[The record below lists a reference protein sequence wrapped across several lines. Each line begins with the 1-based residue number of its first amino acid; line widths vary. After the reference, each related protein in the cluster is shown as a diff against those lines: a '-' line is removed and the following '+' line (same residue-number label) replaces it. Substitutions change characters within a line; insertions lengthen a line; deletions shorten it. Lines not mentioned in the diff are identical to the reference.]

1 MTNMSEADEHS
12 SALSASHAAGRHS
25 GPSLADVAAA
35 LLPLHAAN
43 DGHALADAIAALTVP
58 LDEDS
63 AACVFLDDGSGT
75 LVPFVN
81 GDKSPSGV
89 TSIPVAATQTGP
101 ISHVFTTGE
110 TVVLDSLAD
119 LVGEQVPELPA
130 RRILLLPLQ
139 WEDEKLGIVLF
150 FDQGQTS
157 LDLYPRLAEH
167 IGLALVRLRALDQ
180 KFRFGGVD
188 PSHWLFDR
196 EWLRLRV
203 DEEVER
209 AQRYGHPLTLLLF
222 LFENLDDISKAIGRH
237 QTEVFLRRVAAVIR
251 GQIRTPD
258 VLAGYGK
265 ASIAVLMPE
274 TPKAAAVASQLRV
287 ASRLLKVKLMSE
299 ISGLAPVLL
308 IAAAACP
315 EDAQT
320 GPELVDIAESRLT
333 QYEEETHLQESA

>member
-1 MTNMSEADEHS
+1 MTNMSETDDQSH
-12 SALSASHAAGRHS
+12 ALSAPHALERCS
-25 GPSLADVAAA
+25 GPALADVAAA
-35 LLPLHAAN
+35 LLPLHAAK
-43 DGHALADAIAALTVP
+43 DRHALADAVAALTVP

-75 LVPFVN
+75 LIPFVN
-81 GDKSPSGV
+81 GDESPSGMR
-89 TSIPVAATQTGP
+89 SIPVAATQTGP
-101 ISHVFTTGE
+101 LSHVFATGE

-139 WEDEKLGIVLF
+139 WEEEKLGIVLF
-150 FDQGQTS
+150 FDQGRTS
-157 LDLYPRLAEH
+157 VELYPQLAEH

-180 KFRFGGVD
+180 KFRFGGID

-203 DEEVER
+203 EEEVER

-222 LFENLDDISKAIGRH
+222 LFENLDDISKTVGRH

-251 GQIRTPD
+251 GQIRSPD
-258 VLAGYGK
+258 VLAGYGR
-265 ASIAVLMPE
+265 ASVAVLMPE
-274 TPKAAAVASQLRV
+274 TPKAAAVVSQLRV
-287 ASRLLKVKLMSE
+287 ASRLLKMKLMSQE
-299 ISGLAPVLL
+299 SCPTPVLL
-308 IAAAACP
+308 IAAATCP

-320 GPELVDIAESRLT
+320 GPDLVDVAEARLT

>member
-1 MTNMSEADEHS
+1 MNMSEADDQGNAPSGAHPVERR
-12 SALSASHAAGRHS
+12 AGPTH
-25 GPSLADVAAA
+25 ADVAAA

-43 DGHALADAIAALTVP
+43 DQRALADAVAALTSP

-63 AACVFLDDGSGT
+63 AVCVFLDDGSGM

-81 GDKSPSGV
+81 GEQSLSAV
-89 TSIPVAATQTGP
+89 ASIRVPATETGP
-101 ISHVFTTGE
+101 LSHVYATGE
-110 TVVLDSLAD
+110 TVVLDSLSD
-119 LVGEQVPELPA
+119 LVGEHIPELPA

-139 WEDEKLGIVLF
+139 WEEEKLGIVLF

-157 LDLYPRLAEH
+157 VELYPRLAEH
-167 IGLALVRLRALDQ
+167 VALALVRMRALDQ
-180 KFRFGGVD
+180 RFRFGGID

-203 DEEVER
+203 EEEVDR

-222 LFENLDDISKAIGRH
+222 LFENLDEISRNVGRH

-251 GQIRTPD
+251 GQIRSPD

-274 TPKAAAVASQLRV
+274 TERSVAVAAQMRV
-287 ASRLLKVKLMSE
+287 ASRLSKMGLMPNAASPT
-299 ISGLAPVLL
+299 PVLL
-308 IAAAACP
+308 LAAASCP

-320 GPELVDIAESRLT
+320 AAELVDAAEARLT
-333 QYEEETHLQESA
+333 PYEDGVQQQETA